1 LALEVNQN
9 WRPTASM
16 DILRQRA
23 AFIKNIRL
31 FFEQKKVLEVE
42 TPLLVSH
49 PNPDAHIEHFSVDLQ
64 SGLFLHSSPE
74 LAMKRLLAAGS
85 GPIFQISKV
94 FRKNELGRIHHHEFT
109 MLEWYQPDITY
120 HQLMDEV
127 HELLSFVGI
136 TRTSIKLTYLD
147 AFMQYSGLDLTQADA
162 ETIRRCLDSCSLDLV
177 GFDAADTNT
186 WLDLIL
192 AEKVEPYL
200 GQNSATYLYDYPASQ
215 AAMARI
221 RDGDF
226 PVAERFELYLEGM
239 EIANGYQ
246 ELTDY
251 TLLKQRYNRGVMN
264 EARST
269 YDLDPRFLSA
279 MKFGLPECSGVAIG
293 LDRLFMVCSGCVN
306 IKHVLSL

>member
-1 LALEVNQN
+1 ME
-9 WRPTASM
+9 
-16 DILRQRA
+16 ILRQRA

-49 PNPDAHIEHFSVDLQ
+49 PNPDAHIEHFSVDLNPD
-64 SGLFLHSSPE
+64 LFLHSSPE
-74 LAMKRLLAAGS
+74 LTMKRLLAAGS

-94 FRKNELGRIHHHEFT
+94 FRKNERGRIHHQEFT

-120 HQLMDEV
+120 HELMDEV
-127 HELLSFVGI
+127 HELLTFVGI
-136 TRTSIKLTYLD
+136 ERTSTKLTYLD

-162 ETIRRCLDSCSLDLV
+162 ETIRRCLDRCPHDLV
-177 GFDAADTNT
+177 GFAADGSVDIDT
-186 WLDLIL
+186 WLDILL
-192 AEKVEPYL
+192 AEKVEPHL
-200 GQNSATYLYDYPASQ
+200 GQDCATYLYDYPASQ

-221 RDGDF
+221 RDGDY

-251 TLLKQRYNRGVMN
+251 TILKQRFNGVAMN
-264 EARST
+264 DASFT
-269 YDLDPRFLSA
+269 HDLDPRFLSA
-279 MKFGLPECSGVAIG
+279 MKYGLPECSGVAIG
-293 LDRLFMVCSGCVN
+293 LDRLFMVYSGCSN
-306 IKHVLSL
+306 IKHVVSS

>member
-1 LALEVNQN
+1 
-9 WRPTASM
+9 M

-31 FFEQKKVLEVE
+31 FFERKKVLEVE

-94 FRKNELGRIHHHEFT
+94 FRKNELGRIHHQEFT

-136 TRTSIKLTYLD
+136 ARTSIKLTYLD

-221 RDGDF
+221 REGDF